1 MEKQQGREF
10 EDFELTSPPD
20 PKSELFLESVLE
32 DMEAPQAK
40 RPLQCVTVKM
50 PLPAYL
56 RMKRA
61 AQKWNLTYTDV
72 INFCTQRV
80 VPVLETPSGRVA
92 ELLEQHRAEEE
103 TRKSQRALRLKQL
116 R

>member
-1 MEKQQGREF
+1 MKENERQPES
-10 EDFELTSPPD
+10 EDFNLTALPD
-20 PKSELFLESVLE
+20 ALGELFMEAVLQ
-32 DMEAPQAK
+32 DMELPQSK

-72 INFCTQRV
+72 INYCTQRV
-80 VPVLETPSGRVA
+80 VPILETPSGNVA
-92 ELLEQHRAEEE
+92 VMLEQHRLEGEA
-103 TRKSQRALRLKQL
+103 RKLQRTGRS
-116 R
+116 RG

>member
-1 MEKQQGREF
+1 MNEF
-10 EDFELTSPPD
+10 DETDFRLTSPLD
-20 PKSELFLESVLE
+20 PNGELFLKDVLL
-32 DMEAPQAK
+32 DMEQPKPK
-40 RPLQCVTVKM
+40 RPLQCVTIKM

-61 AQKWNLTYTDV
+61 AQRWNLTYTDV

-80 VPVLETPSGRVA
+80 VPILEAPSGQIA
-92 ELLEQHRAEEE
+92 EMLEQHRLEEE
-103 TRKSQRALRLKQL
+103 LRRSQRTGRSKQI

>member
-1 MEKQQGREF
+1 MS
-10 EDFELTSPPD
+10 SPPD
-20 PKSELFLESVLE
+20 PEVEQFVKTVLE
-32 DMEAPQAK
+32 DMEVAQPK

-72 INFCTQRV
+72 INFCTERV
-80 VPVLETPSGRVA
+80 VPVLESPSGQVA
-92 ELLEQHRAEEE
+92 EMLEQHRVEVESRRAQQRAS
-103 TRKSQRALRLKQL
+103 RKS
-116 R
+116 